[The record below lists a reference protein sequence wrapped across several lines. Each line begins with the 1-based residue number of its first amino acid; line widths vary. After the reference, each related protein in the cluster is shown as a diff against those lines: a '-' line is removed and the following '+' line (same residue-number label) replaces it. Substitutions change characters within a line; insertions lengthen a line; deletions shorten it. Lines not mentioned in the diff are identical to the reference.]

1 MESLLVIA
9 IKSVV
14 FVLIALG
21 SFGAITL
28 LERRL
33 LSWFQYRFGPN
44 RVGPLGLLQPL
55 ADGAKMILKEDIIP
69 ADADKTVFVLA
80 PIISVACALLA
91 FAFIP
96 LSSPV
101 EIGGETIPAV
111 VSNPNAGVL
120 AILAVA
126 SIGVY
131 GIALGGWASQSKYAL
146 LGSLR
151 STAQMI
157 SYELSMGMALVGVF
171 ILSSS
176 VNLVDIVKAQEE
188 IPFVF
193 LQPLGFLIFII
204 AAFAELNR
212 TPFDLPE
219 AEAELVSGYNT
230 EYSGMRFALFVMA
243 EYASLVTSSFL
254 MVLLYLGGWNPL
266 PGLGFLE
273 LPPVLWTFAKFAP
286 FVLFFIWVRATVP
299 RLRYDRLMTFGWKVL
314 LPLSVLNLMATA
326 AYVALS

>member
-1 MESLLVIA
+1 MESLVVIV
-9 IKSVV
+9 IKSLV
-14 FVLIALG
+14 FILIALG
-21 SFGAITL
+21 AFGAVSL

-44 RVGPLGLLQPL
+44 RVGPLGLLQPA
-55 ADGAKMILKEDIIP
+55 ADAVKMIMKEDIIP
-69 ADADKTVFVLA
+69 ADADKTIFWLA
-80 PIISVACALLA
+80 PVISVACALIS

-101 EIGGETIPAV
+101 EIGGVEIPAV
-111 VSNPNAGVL
+111 VSNPNAGAL
-120 AILAVA
+120 AFLAVT

-131 GIALGGWASQSKYAL
+131 GMALGGWASQSKYAL

-157 SYELSMGMALVGVF
+157 SYELSMGLSLVGVF
-171 ILSSS
+171 ILAES
-176 VNLVDIVKAQEE
+176 VNLVKIVEAQKDL
-188 IPFVF
+188 PFIL
-193 LQPLGFLIFII
+193 LQPLGFLIFLI

-243 EYASLVTSSFL
+243 EYSAMVVSSFL
-254 MVLLYLGGWNPL
+254 IVAIYLGGWNPPPL
-266 PGLGFLE
+266 LDFLN
-273 LPPVLWTFAKFAP
+273 LPPILWTFIKFAP
-286 FVLFFIWVRATVP
+286 FPFLFIWVRATLP

-326 AYVALS
+326 IYVALS